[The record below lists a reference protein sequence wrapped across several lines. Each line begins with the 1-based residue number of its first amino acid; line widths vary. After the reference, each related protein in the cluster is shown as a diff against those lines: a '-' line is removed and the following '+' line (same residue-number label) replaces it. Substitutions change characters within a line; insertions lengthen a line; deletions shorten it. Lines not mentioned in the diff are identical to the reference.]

1 MPNASVLESKKQV
14 VAELKEKMSAAAS
27 CVFVDYKGITVADD
41 TKLRREL
48 REAGVEYG
56 VVKNTLV
63 RFAANEIGFEAID
76 EHLNGT
82 TALAI
87 SAEDP
92 VAPARVLC
100 GYAKT
105 NPNFKVKVG
114 ILEGKVVPASEIQA
128 ISELPNKET
137 LVAQVL
143 YGFNTPI
150 TKLCIALN
158 EIRKNMEAPAEA
170 SAEATE

>member
-1 MPNASVLESKKQV
+1 MPNAKVLESKKQV
-14 VAELKEKMSAAAS
+14 VAELKEKMQKAAS
-27 CVFVDYKGITVADD
+27 CVLVDYKGISVADD
-41 TKLRREL
+41 TQLRRDL
-48 REAGVEYG
+48 RAAGVEYS

-63 RFAANEIGFEAID
+63 RFAANEIGFEALD

-82 TALAI
+82 TAMAI
-87 SAEDP
+87 SESD
-92 VAPARVLC
+92 VIAPARVLC
-100 GYAKT
+100 NYAKK

-114 ILEGKVVPASEIQA
+114 ILEGKVIPDTEVKALA
-128 ISELPNKET
+128 DLPSKET

-158 EIRKNMEAPAEA
+158 EIKNKMEAGEPAVVA
-170 SAEATE
+170 AE